1 MATRHSEDVIETP
14 VLIVGGGPV
23 GLALALEL
31 GWRGVA
37 CTLVERTDGQ
47 IAMPKMNVVNVRTM
61 EFCRRWG
68 IAETVRQCPFPDDY
82 PMDVA
87 FVTRVTGHELGR
99 VERPARRFQKP
110 LAASPMNMQVCPQ
123 FWFDPI
129 LLERARSYPH
139 VRLLH
144 RHRFE
149 SFGSSSDGVVAKVTN
164 LESGKLLT
172 IHARHMA
179 GCDGASSR
187 IRESLGIGLIG
198 SEALSRSIHMFFRT
212 PDLLGRLGARPTNFS
227 LFFDHE
233 GFWGSLRVMD
243 PVNGLWRLM
252 IDDLPAGVDAQ
263 HVDFDDVLYR
273 ALGRK
278 VEVEWLSS
286 SLWTRR
292 GVIADRYGVDPVY
305 LVGDAVH
312 QVSPTGGL
320 GMNTGIADAVDLG
333 WKLAAVHAGW
343 GGPRLLASYSTE
355 RQPSGARIVN
365 MTTKFFEGTSGVKG
379 DFAQIDAETPE
390 GEALRG
396 SIGRQLSEV
405 TSREFRT
412 LGLQLGYWYEDSPI
426 CVADGTPPPPNDPH
440 EYHASARPG
449 SRAPHVK
456 LSDGAS
462 IMERFGPGFTL
473 LCLSPAFFDP
483 GHFASAAV
491 ARKLPLDI
499 VNLANDEMRAEVL
512 RIYERKFVLV
522 RPDGHVAWRADDLP
536 SDPLAVI
543 DRVRGA

>member
-1 MATRHSEDVIETP
+1 MAIRHSEDVIETP

-31 GWRGVA
+31 GWRGIA

-149 SFGSSSDGVVAKVTN
+149 SFESSSDGVVAKVTD
-164 LESGKLLT
+164 LESGKLLM

-212 PDLLGRLGARPTNFS
+212 PDLLGRLGARPTNFY
-227 LFFDHE
+227 LFFDRE

-252 IDDLPAGVDAQ
+252 IDDLPVGVDSQ

-273 ALGRK
+273 ALGQK

-292 GVIADRYGVDPVY
+292 GVIADRYGIDPVY

-333 WKLAAVHAGW
+333 WKLAAVHEGW

-365 MTTKFFEGTSGVKG
+365 MTTEFFEGTTGVKG

-390 GEALRG
+390 GESLRA

-405 TSREFRT
+405 TAREFRT

-456 LSDGAS
+456 LSDGSS
-462 IMERFGPGFTL
+462 IMDRFGPGFTL
-473 LCLSPAFFDP
+473 LCLSPVAPDTGP
-483 GHFASAAV
+483 MARAAA

-499 VNLANDEMRAEVL
+499 VKLANDEMRAEVL
-512 RIYERKFVLV
+512 RIYERNFVLV
-522 RPDGHVAWRADDLP
+522 RPDGHVAWRADELP
-536 SDPLAVI
+536 SDPLVVI

>member
-1 MATRHSEDVIETP
+1 MAIRHSEDVIETP

-31 GWRGVA
+31 GWRGIA

-110 LAASPMNMQVCPQ
+110 LVASPMNMQVCPQ

-149 SFGSSSDGVVAKVTN
+149 SFESSNDGVIAMVTD
-164 LESGKLLT
+164 LESGKPLT
-172 IHARHMA
+172 IHSRHVA

-212 PDLLGRLGARPTNFS
+212 PDLLGRLGARPTNFY
-227 LFFDHE
+227 LFFDRE

-273 ALGRK
+273 ALGKK

-292 GVIADRYGVDPVY
+292 GVIADRYGIDPVY

-333 WKLAAVHAGW
+333 WKLAAVHEGW

-365 MTTKFFEGTSGVKG
+365 MTTEFFEGTTGVKG

-390 GEALRG
+390 GESLRA

-405 TSREFRT
+405 TAREFRT

-426 CVADGTPPPPNDPH
+426 CVADGTPHPPNDPH

-456 LSDGAS
+456 LSDGSS
-462 IMERFGPGFTL
+462 IMDRFGAGFTL
-473 LCLSPAFFDP
+473 LCLSPVAPDTGP
-483 GHFASAAV
+483 MARAAA

-499 VNLANDEMRAEVL
+499 VKLANDEMRAEVL
-512 RIYERKFVLV
+512 RIYERNFVLV
-522 RPDGHVAWRADDLP
+522 RPDGHVAWRADELP
-536 SDPLAVI
+536 SDPLVVI